1 MKWKAKRMKWKAKRM
16 KYTFSAPGQEIPAN
30 TLLYAGSVVT
40 GKDVMH
46 IRDIFS
52 PGCLFCRE
60 QGITG

>member
-1 MKWKAKRMKWKAKRM
+1 M
-16 KYTFSAPGQEIPAN
+16 KYIFSAPGQEIHAN

-40 GKDVMH
+40 GKNVMH

-60 QGITG
+60 PGITG